1 MPIVC
6 HNDLSAVS
14 SSSKGKQVFNIKSKT
29 FWTFLPDFALVLKNS
44 FSLKLPVGL
53 PFISFCSK
61 DNILL
66 AEDAISW
73 ELLVIR
79 LFWCLL
85 PSQDSLVRMRSA
97 VVDSAPLALKR
108 FTLWDVIDLETLVRC
123 RSTVWQGLT
132 KSQQRLIEGLIV
144 IILFFLSKEAE
155 FSDESLQSHVACTVK
170 RLHNTMVPCHSWDK
184 WRWTTPSGWKKAC
197 KIKLKNARS
206 RL

>member
-6 HNDLSAVS
+6 HNDLFAVS

-61 DNILL
+61 ANILL

-97 VVDSAPLALKR
+97 VVDSAPLARKE
-108 FTLWDVIDLETLVRC
+108 IYPVRC
-123 RSTVWQGLT
+123 HR
-132 KSQQRLIEGLIV
+132 
-144 IILFFLSKEAE
+144 
-155 FSDESLQSHVACTVK
+155 
-170 RLHNTMVPCHSWDK
+170 SWDTGK
-184 WRWTTPSGWKKAC
+184 MSFNCMTRFNEVTTAIDRRTDCYYLVFPFKGSRILGWKSTE
-197 KIKLKNARS
+197 S
-206 RL
+206 RGLYGETTSQYYGTLPFLR